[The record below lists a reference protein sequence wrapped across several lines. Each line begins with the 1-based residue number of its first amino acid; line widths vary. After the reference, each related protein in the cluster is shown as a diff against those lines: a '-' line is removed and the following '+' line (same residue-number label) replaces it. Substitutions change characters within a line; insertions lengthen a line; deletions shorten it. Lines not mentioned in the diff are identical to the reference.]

1 MKYFCVL
8 ARMEEEKGA
17 SNVQILWAAC
27 QALART
33 VKIAP
38 PGVPKDKAIKPLEPE
53 IKAVSKAARMYL
65 D

>member
-1 MKYFCVL
+1 
-8 ARMEEEKGA
+8 MEEEKGA

-38 PGVPKDKAIKPLEPE
+38 SGALKDKAIKPLEPE
-53 IKAVSKAARMYL
+53 IKAVSKAARKSL

>member
-1 MKYFCVL
+1 
-8 ARMEEEKGA
+8 MEEEKGA

-38 PGVPKDKAIKPLEPE
+38 LGTPKDKAIKPLEPE
-53 IKAVSKAARMYL
+53 IKAVSKAARKYF

>member
-1 MKYFCVL
+1 
-8 ARMEEEKGA
+8 MEEEKGA

-38 PGVPKDKAIKPLEPE
+38 LDTPKDKAIKPLEPE
-53 IKAVSKAARMYL
+53 IKAVFKAARKYF